1 MPERRKMEGDNI
13 DYEEFIIRSISSMSG
28 KFTPYQIFTDWVTM
42 TAISIQNSCKLI
54 KDRIWKNREEQF
66 RTVAKK
72 YTDDEMKTMSDMTGA
87 LAIVLDDRFGD
98 ILGDIYMRSGCG
110 SKYTGQFFTPY
121 HLSYLTAKL
130 TYENQFSHLDENDV
144 VEVNEPSTGGGGMM
158 IALAQIMKECG
169 MNYQKRLHVVAQ
181 DLDWNGVYMT
191 YIQLSLL
198 GVKAIVVQGDTLCEP
213 YHKGYDERRVFRTPA
228 EMGVLI

>member
-1 MPERRKMEGDNI
+1 MEGDNI
-13 DYEEFIIRSISSMSG
+13 DYEGYIIKSIASLSG
-28 KFTPYQIFTDWVTM
+28 KYTPYQVFTDWITL
-42 TAISIQNSCKLI
+42 TALAIQNSCDIVKGEMYQ
-54 KDRIWKNREEQF
+54 DREELYCNISQ
-66 RTVAKK
+66 K
-72 YTDDEMKTMSDMTGA
+72 YTADELKTMADMTGA
-87 LAIVLDDRFGD
+87 LTIELENRFGD

-198 GVKAIVVQGDTLCEP
+198 GVKAIIVQGDTLCEP
-213 YHKGYDERRVFRTPA
+213 YHKGYDERRIFRTPA
-228 EMGVLI
+228 EMGVLL